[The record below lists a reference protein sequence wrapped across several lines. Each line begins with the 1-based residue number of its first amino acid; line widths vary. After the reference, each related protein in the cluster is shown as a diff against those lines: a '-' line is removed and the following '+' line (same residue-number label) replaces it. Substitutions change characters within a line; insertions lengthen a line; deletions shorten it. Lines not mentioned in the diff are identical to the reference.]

1 MKGNVIKM
9 NKWKTK
15 FRSWKKVEI
24 FVRKK
29 GKKNTYR
36 TVVSCGTF
44 GMAVKWVRKQRTVR
58 WKQLQPVGQ

>member
-1 MKGNVIKM
+1 MKNEIQKL
-9 NKWKTK
+9 
-15 FRSWKKVEI
+15 KKVEI

-44 GMAVKWVRKQRTVR
+44 GMAVK
-58 WKQLQPVGQ
+58 